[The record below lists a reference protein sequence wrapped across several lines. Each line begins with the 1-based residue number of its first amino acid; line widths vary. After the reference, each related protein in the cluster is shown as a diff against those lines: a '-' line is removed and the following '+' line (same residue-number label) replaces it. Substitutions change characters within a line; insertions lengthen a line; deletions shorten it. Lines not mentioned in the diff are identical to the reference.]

1 MSFGSGAK
9 MDGSVGGRID
19 AGHCNYFATFA
30 FELLGAIHKL
40 VDLVAYPT
48 IQGVSMDSRG
58 TERGEAH

>member
-1 MSFGSGAK
+1 
-9 MDGSVGGRID
+9 MDDGVGCRID
-19 AGHCNYFATFA
+19 MGHCNYFATFA